1 MYTALNVLSTPL
13 QISTLKAA
21 DSNNNCSNIDDSSS
35 VKASS
40 SSATIQDKDFILE
53 LLCWHNEYRYIYI
66 TTQSVASVRS
76 SVLRRPEIYLRL
88 FHSLKGTTRCNGSF
102 DFQRGTYTLILLV

>member
-66 TTQSVASVRS
+66 HNTVGRF
-76 SVLRRPEIYLRL
+76 RPFL
-88 FHSLKGTTRCNGSF
+88 SPP
-102 DFQRGTYTLILLV
+102 